1 MAWIESHQELRD
13 HPKTIRLATRL
24 GVHRMQAIGH
34 LHALWWWCLAYADAG
49 DLTEFDN
56 LEVALGAGWDGDA
69 DVFVE
74 SLTAAGW
81 LTADRQVHDWHDYAG
96 KLVERRRMDAE
107 RKTSMRSFY
116 ASGAA
121 DRIKARDGD
130 RCRYCGKT
138 VNWAD
143 RRSGDGAT
151 YDHVVPGGPE
161 TDENIVVACRSC
173 NTAKGGRTPE
183 EAGMELLSPSG
194 ARNQNGSRTV
204 SVTQPNRTVPNQT
217 PPTPPLPAEQW
228 ARRWCEVAGLQPT
241 RSVLR
246 FLIPKV
252 QDFIKVAGEP
262 SDELLVR
269 AHERGIVHP
278 GGWGFVAGGKREP
291 IPDWARE
298 LSL

>member
-24 GVHRMQAIGH
+24 GVHRMQAVGH
-34 LHALWWWCLAYADAG
+34 LHALWWWCLAYADTG
-49 DLTEFDN
+49 DLTEFEDA
-56 LEVALGAGWDGDA
+56 EIAVGAGWDDDPGD
-69 DVFVE
+69 FV
-74 SLTAAGW
+74 AALSASGW
-81 LTADRQVHDWHDYAG
+81 LDGDRSVHDWHEYAG
-96 KLVERRRMDAE
+96 KLVEKRRADAE
-107 RKTSMRSFY
+107 RKAAARRQESTPSPRLVQRTSNGQSP
-116 ASGAA
+116 
-121 DRIKARDGD
+121 
-130 RCRYCGKT
+130 
-138 VNWAD
+138 
-143 RRSGDGAT
+143 DGA
-151 YDHVVPGGPE
+151 G
-161 TDENIVVACRSC
+161 
-173 NTAKGGRTPE
+173 
-183 EAGMELLSPSG
+183 
-194 ARNQNGSRTV
+194 
-204 SVTQPNRTVPNQT
+204 TQPNRTVPNQT

-252 QDFIKVAGEP
+252 QEFIKVAGEP